1 MAPNKRIEY
10 SPLINI
16 LFSVKVFSRA
26 LVIAVLV
33 LFGLASVHC
42 RLEVLPG
49 FSFLQGCCSEQGTRS
64 APSDCGSD
72 ECSIEQGG
80 YRLEESAPICPLPV
94 LGPAVGTLAWAQVPE
109 PLTPALARIESVAPP
124 ELFTSWRFSRRVA
137 LSPRA
142 PSFLS

>member
-1 MAPNKRIEY
+1 
-10 SPLINI
+10 
-16 LFSVKVFSRA
+16 VKVFSRA

-49 FSFLQGCCSEQGTRS
+49 FALLQGCCSAQNS
-64 APSDCGSD
+64 HSNPADCGAD
-72 ECSIEQGG
+72 ECSSIEQGG

-94 LGPAVGTLAWAQVPE
+94 LGPAVETPAWAQAPE
-109 PLTPALARIESVAPP
+109 PLAPAVLRIESAAPP
-124 ELFTSWRFSRRVA
+124 ELFTSWRFSARVA